1 MGKETTMTD
10 GSYRRTGGALFLLSI
25 GITAH
30 QIALMQILS
39 YVQWYH
45 FAYMVVALA
54 LLGFGA
60 SGTFF
65 ALWRLRLLANSA
77 RLLPIL
83 MLGCG
88 ISLALATIPSSLGPL
103 RFDLYL
109 LFVEPAQ
116 IIRLVGACLLYSLPF
131 FFGGLAIALALTV
144 GIKRTGF
151 LYFANL
157 SGSGAGALIGL
168 GLTTIILPEQLP
180 PLIGLFPVAA
190 GLLLLPW
197 CNWGRSFLTAGLP
210 LGCCLL
216 LFFCPLQLRPSQF
229 KDISRTM
236 NLPGAEIIVQQPNP
250 QGFTQVVAAGALRQA
265 PGLSFQYQGSIP
277 NYAAVLINGDVYGSL
292 ARVDSER
299 PALLDYSTEVLGY
312 LLTKPDDVLLLRPRG
327 GDPIEHAIFQE
338 AQRIV
343 AVEPHPEVKR
353 LLAQGVEGYA
363 GYQSYHQLQL
373 IQTDPR
379 VFLAETG
386 GQYDLIRFPMV
397 GAFGSNIG
405 LYALSEQ
412 FLLTRQSFELAWQR
426 LKPGGVLMVSTW
438 MDYPVKNPLKL
449 LATLIETVDNR
460 LGPNA
465 LRQHIVA
472 LRSWGMVTFA
482 LKKTPVTSQDAIVI
496 RQHSTELGFD
506 PLLLPDSRAAERG
519 RFHLL
524 QDDRFFRNIEM
535 LFTERRQQLYQSYEF
550 NISPATDN
558 QPYFSQ
564 FLRFGRLAY
573 LAELVS
579 LRQLPFFE
587 MGSFILGMTLIILV
601 FLAIVLIILPLFRL
615 GWHRAGYVRTFVYFG
630 GLGLGYMMI
639 EIVFI
644 QSLTLFLGH
653 PLMAAATVLCALLFS
668 SGLGSLYSEK
678 ITPRAAS
685 IRLIAGLVCL
695 SIVFYGIILIMAG
708 GLACSGNIELRILA
722 ATLGIAPIGFI
733 LGMPFPLGLRRLHED
748 SPDQIPWAWGVNG
761 CLSVIGPALA
771 TVVAVQS
778 GFHMVYIL
786 AALAYF
792 MALCSMRAGGDRG
805 KL

>member
-1 MGKETTMTD
+1 MMDT
-10 GSYRRTGGALFLLSI
+10 SHRRTGGALFLLSI

-65 ALWRLRLLANSA
+65 ALWRQQLLANST

-83 MLGCG
+83 MLACG
-88 ISLALATIPSSLGPL
+88 LGLALATIPSSPGPL

-109 LFVEPAQ
+109 LFVEPSQ
-116 IIRLVGACLLYSLPF
+116 ILRLITACLLYSLPF
-131 FFGGLAIALALTV
+131 FFGGLAIALALTA

-157 SGSGAGALIGL
+157 SGSGAGGLIGL
-168 GLTTIILPEQLP
+168 GLTTMFLPEQLP

-197 CNWGRSFLTAGLP
+197 RNWGQSLFTVVLP
-210 LGCCLL
+210 LGSCLI
-216 LFFCPLQLRPSQF
+216 LFFWPPQLLPSQF
-229 KDISRTM
+229 KDISRIM
-236 NLPGAEIIVQQPNP
+236 NLPEAEILVRHPNP
-250 QGFTQVVAAGALRQA
+250 QGLTQVVAAKALRQA

-277 NYAAVLINGDVYGSL
+277 NYAAVLLNGDAYGSL
-292 ARVDSER
+292 APAASER

-312 LLTKPDDVLLLRPRG
+312 LLTKPNDVLLLQPRG
-327 GDPIEHAIFQE
+327 GDPIVHALIRG
-338 AQRIV
+338 AKRII
-343 AVEPHPEVKR
+343 AVEPHHEVNR
-353 LLAQGVEGYA
+353 LLAQGVAGFAGYA
-363 GYQSYHQLQL
+363 SYRQVKLL
-373 IQTDPR
+373 QTDPR
-379 VFLAETG
+379 AFLAETAE
-386 GQYDLIRFPMV
+386 QYDLIRLPMV

-426 LKPGGVLMVSTW
+426 LKPDGVMMVSVW

-460 LGPNA
+460 AGLNSS
-465 LRQHIVA
+465 RQHIAA

-482 LKKTPVTSQDAIVI
+482 LKKTPVTGQDTREI
-496 RQHSTELGFD
+496 RKHSAELGFD
-506 PLLLPDSRAAERG
+506 PLLLPDIRAAEQA
-519 RFHLL
+519 RFHRL
-524 QDDRFFRNIEM
+524 QDGQFFRNIEM

-550 NISPATDN
+550 NITPATDN

-564 FLRFGRLAY
+564 FLRFSRLAY
-573 LAELVS
+573 LAELLS

-587 MGSFILGMTLIILV
+587 MGSFILAITLIILV
-601 FLAIVLIILPLFRL
+601 LLAIVLIILPLFRL
-615 GWHRAGYVRTFVYFG
+615 GWHRAGSSRTFVYFG
-630 GLGLGYMMI
+630 GLGLGYMML

-644 QSLTLFLGH
+644 QGLTLFLGH
-653 PLMAAATVLCALLFS
+653 PLMAAATVLCALLFF
-668 SGLGSLYSEK
+668 SGLGSLYSER
-678 ITPRAAS
+678 ISPQPAN

-695 SIVFYGIILIMAG
+695 GIVLYGIILIRVG
-708 GLACSGNIELRILA
+708 GLQYFGNIELRIFTAALA
-722 ATLGIAPIGFI
+722 IAPIGFI
-733 LGMPFPLGLRRLHED
+733 LGMPFPLGLRRLYKEF
-748 SPDQIPWAWGVNG
+748 PEQIPWAWGING
-761 CLSVIGPALA
+761 CFSVIGPALA

-778 GFHMVYIL
+778 GFQMVYVL
-786 AALAYF
+786 AASAYF
-792 MALCSMRAGGDRG
+792 LALCSVRAISERR
-805 KL
+805 